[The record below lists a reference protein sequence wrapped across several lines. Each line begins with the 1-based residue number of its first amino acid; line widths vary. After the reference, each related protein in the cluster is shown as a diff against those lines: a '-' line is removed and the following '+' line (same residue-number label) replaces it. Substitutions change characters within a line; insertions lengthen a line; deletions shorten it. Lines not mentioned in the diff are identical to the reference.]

1 MNRQVELLGTGR
13 LPPHWRRVTREAFR
27 GGYPKRVARLRIDV
41 EDVPGENPGPFDG
54 IFVSAA
60 KPENRRTFHD
70 PYVAIAAAPCAQI
83 LRRGGVQRFQAGAR
97 PAHDDALF
105 GVRGNALRE
114 QLAGSGHRVI
124 ELGQEVR
131 VAVDFAPLDR
141 TAGRRAQLG
150 QPVFAGDIQLVR
162 GTRTHSQE
170 RSHFGILRGA
180 DFPPA
185 LVFGVE
191 LPQAVFQEHH
201 HPPPHRHRGEHVAS
215 RGGWLP
221 HGPFSVAV
229 LFQRVQGSGPKDT
242 PRCGVHP
249 FGGWPVRLRVAA
261 RLGYGGGA
269 VAVEQAHGTYC
280 AVADVD
286 PAIRHDADGTRVGF
300 RQAVAHTPGAPQEPV
315 IGMEPPRS
323 GPEGQEREKHS
334 GWYALVHGS
343 EPPWAVPFRRNLRAA
358 VPASRSIGY

>member
-13 LPPHWRRVTREAFR
+13 LPPQWRRVTREAFGCR
-27 GGYPKRVARLRIDV
+27 HPKRVARLRIDV

-60 KPENRRTFHD
+60 KPENLRTVHD
-70 PYVAIAAAPCAQI
+70 PYVAIAAAPSEQI
-83 LRRGGVQRFQAGAR
+83 RRPGGRERFAA
-97 PAHDDALF
+97 
-105 GVRGNALRE
+105 
-114 QLAGSGHRVI
+114 
-124 ELGQEVR
+124 
-131 VAVDFAPLDR
+131 LDR
-141 TAGRRAQLG
+141 TAAGRRAQLG
-150 QPVFAGDIQLVR
+150 EPVFAGDIQLVR
-162 GTRTHSQE
+162 GTRTHGQE

-180 DFPPA
+180 DFAPA
-185 LVFGVE
+185 LEFGVE
-191 LPQAVFQEHH
+191 LLQAVFQEHH

-215 RGGWLP
+215 RGGCVP

-261 RLGYGGGA
+261 RLGYGADA
-269 VAVEQAHGTYC
+269 VAVEQAHGTYG
-280 AVADVD
+280 AVPDVN

-300 RQAVAHTPGAPQEPV
+300 RQAVADPPGAPQEAV